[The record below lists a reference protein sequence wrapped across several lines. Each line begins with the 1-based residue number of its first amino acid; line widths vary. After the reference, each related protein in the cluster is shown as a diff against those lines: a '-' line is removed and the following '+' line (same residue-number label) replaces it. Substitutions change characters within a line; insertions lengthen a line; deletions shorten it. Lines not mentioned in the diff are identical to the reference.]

1 MAVAD
6 NFTNIFRER
15 RRFFALL
22 LKLGWGVSA
31 GLLESRG
38 LPKIFCLIS
47 MLPIFIAMEC
57 RTRRALV
64 LKVLP
69 FLAAYCTTKSSF
81 LLTISDISGL
91 PFGKYSGAFALLA
104 VLAAAGI
111 MLLPLAA
118 ALSFYVGVRPSDV
131 GKLRGAAYLSALWAG
146 GEYLSGCLGF
156 FSFPWLGVWA
166 QADGALPLTLTAN
179 LLGCRFTSF
188 IIMYFNGLAYIF
200 CRSIKLRRWRPMVKC
215 VAAFITV
222 GGLVGIYGNSEI
234 LSLKAESA
242 AGEKLTAAALQLD
255 CEGREKSSMK
265 PAQAAREY
273 MRLAEKCTS
282 ADVIFLPETAVNAA
296 FSATHA
302 AFSQLVEFAE
312 KSGKTVVTG
321 CFYKDEA
328 RGEKYNAVIA
338 VTPDGAADS
347 RYCKSRLVPFGEF
360 VPFAKN
366 SLAAC
371 TAPCEPIDVG
381 GVRIACGVCV
391 ESIYGDIFRGQVRQG
406 EQLIFIPTN
415 DSWFGSSFARRAHYI
430 HAKMRAVENSR
441 YTVRAGNCGI
451 SAIITPWGEEAAA
464 DRSREKGGV
473 CAETAL
479 LSSKSLYTT
488 LGDVFMLLPL
498 TLAAMSGAASA
509 KARFSRRM

>member
-1 MAVAD
+1 MAVPD
-6 NFTNIFRER
+6 NFTNIYRDR
-15 RRFFALL
+15 RGFFALL
-22 LKLGWGVSA
+22 LKLCWGVFA

-47 MLPIFIAMEC
+47 MLPIFSAMEC
-57 RTRRALV
+57 RTRRVLV
-64 LKVLP
+64 LKILP
-69 FLAAYCTTKSSF
+69 FLASYCITKSSF
-81 LLTISDISGL
+81 LLTIRDISGL

-188 IIMYFNGLAYIF
+188 IIMYFNGLVYIF
-200 CRSIKLRRWRPMVKC
+200 CRSVKLRRRKPMVKC
-215 VAAFITV
+215 VAAFIAV

-234 LSLKAESA
+234 SALKAESA
-242 AGEKLTAAALQLD
+242 DCEKLTAAALQLD
-255 CEGREKSSMK
+255 CEGREKSAMK
-265 PAQAAREY
+265 PAQSAREY
-273 MRLAEKCTS
+273 MSLAEKCTS
-282 ADVIFLPETAVNAA
+282 ADGIFLPETAVNAA
-296 FSATHA
+296 FSATHS

-321 CFYKDEA
+321 CFYKDET

-371 TAPCEPIDVG
+371 TAPCKPIDVG
-381 GVRIACGVCV
+381 VVRIACGVCV

-406 EQLIFIPTN
+406 AQLIFIPTN
-415 DSWFGSSFARRAHYI
+415 DSWFGSSFARRAHYV

-464 DRSREKGGV
+464 DRSREKG
-473 CAETAL
+473 AQL
-479 LSSKSLYTT
+479 DK
-488 LGDVFMLLPL
+488 PL
-498 TLAAMSGAASA
+498 
-509 KARFSRRM
+509 